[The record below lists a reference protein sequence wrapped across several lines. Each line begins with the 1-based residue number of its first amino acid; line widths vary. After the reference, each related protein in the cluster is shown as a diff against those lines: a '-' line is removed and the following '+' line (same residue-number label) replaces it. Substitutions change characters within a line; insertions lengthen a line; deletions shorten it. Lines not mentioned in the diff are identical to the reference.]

1 MTAGEKAVA
10 KSQEETGPIVV
21 GVDDSPAARHALEW
35 AASEAETRGTTVMA
49 IRVFESPLVGFAGP
63 YPRVDPVLTRELA
76 AEARTPLRDSVEKVS
91 RDYPTVQIDA
101 QVLRGPA
108 ADVLVGAS
116 EGAYVLAVGSRGH
129 SAAAS
134 LLLGSVSQRCVS
146 RAHCPVVV
154 VGPHAQIQTHQARA
168 GRQTAGVN
176 WSPP

>member
-1 MTAGEKAVA
+1 MAVEQTLA
-10 KSQEETGPIVV
+10 MSQEVTGLIVV
-21 GVDDSPAARHALEW
+21 GVDESPEARHALEW
-35 AASEAETRGTTVMA
+35 AASEAETRGTRVVA
-49 IRVFESPLVGFAGP
+49 IRVFEPPLAALAAP
-63 YPRVDPVLTRELA
+63 YPRVDAVLTSELA

-91 RDYPTVQIDA
+91 KDYPTVQIDA

-116 EGAYVLAVGSRGH
+116 EGAYALAVGSRGH

-146 RAHCPVVV
+146 RALCPVVV
-154 VGPHAQIQTHQARA
+154 VGPHARIETHQAPASR
-168 GRQTAGVN
+168 RTADVN